1 MARWGSVLEQ
11 VVDERRAQQ
20 GLGIAVPVAGELAP
34 QRDRVVDRRAERTH
48 GAVQLFGVVG
58 MRQVPHYRPEE
69 GDVHALGCLGERPA
83 PQLLCGQR
91 VQLGEPAV
99 LVCARLLSAHTG
111 QPNRSRAAARSRHQ
125 AEGAQRPKRLPATGR
140 PKGARAAATQAAAE
154 ATAAARSRPRELS
167 APTVLGA
174 PAVVAA
180 AGRQRAGP
188 PPAPLPGRPAGLAR
202 RGARRAARSPAL
214 VGVVVDRRPR
224 PAERLDQAR
233 DYQPSGEGTRRQGQ
247 RSDVAVG
254 RCGVLRDQDGQ
265 HDGEER
271 TEHAT
276 AAAERARTTEQ
287 RHAESQGG
295 QPHTVDVRVR
305 RPVVQRD
312 QDAAE
317 AATGRNRPTARRTG
331 LAMPRKP
338 PSSASAANA
347 ANQYIASLVGLY
359 ASSSRTVSACIWS
372 HTITPSAAARLA
384 AHPGTWKPITSTTIA
399 TPTAMASSAVTVAA
413 TTVPPRSM

>member
-1 MARWGSVLEQ
+1 MNAARNRGS
-11 VVDERRAQQ
+11 ASPYPW
-20 GLGIAVPVAGELAP
+20 PVSSRHNATASSTDAP
-34 QRDRVVDRRAERTH
+34 NAPMEPSSSSASSACGRCRTTDQKK
-48 GAVQLFGVVG
+48 ATS
-58 MRQVPHYRPEE
+58 MR
-69 GDVHALGCLGERPA
+69 
-83 PQLLCGQR
+83 
-91 VQLGEPAV
+91 
-99 LVCARLLSAHTG
+99 LVASANARLRSSSVDSA
-111 QPNRSRAAARSRHQ
+111 SSSA
-125 AEGAQRPKRLPATGR
+125 
-140 PKGARAAATQAAAE
+140 
-154 ATAAARSRPRELS
+154 SRP
-167 APTVLGA
+167 
-174 PAVVAA
+174 
-180 AGRQRAGP
+180 RAGP
-188 PPAPLPGRPAGLAR
+188 PAAALPGRPAGLAR

-317 AATGRNRPTARRTG
+317 AGQRGRTEDRQRGHAGGAGAP
-331 LAMPRKP
+331 
-338 PSSASAANA
+338 NA

-399 TPTAMASSAVTVAA
+399 SSAVTVAA

>member
-1 MARWGSVLEQ
+1 
-11 VVDERRAQQ
+11 
-20 GLGIAVPVAGELAP
+20 
-34 QRDRVVDRRAERTH
+34 
-48 GAVQLFGVVG
+48 

-125 AEGAQRPKRLPATGR
+125 AEGAQPPKLQPPPAAGQESYRPQRSSVPQPSSPLRAGNGLVHPLPLCRDDQLVSLGAVLVVLLDRQPWSVSSSIADRGR
-140 PKGARAAATQAAAE
+140 PNVSIRRVTISPAARAPAAKASGATWRWVAAAYCVTRTASTTARSVPNTPPRRPNALVPPNS
-154 ATAAARSRPRELS
+154 ATPRARAVSPTPSMSVFAARSCSAIRTPPRLAS
-167 APTVLGA
+167 ADEPRIASVVMPAA
-174 PAVVAA
+174 PAPRRL
-180 AGRQRAGP
+180 AG
-188 PPAPLPGRPAGLAR
+188 
-202 RGARRAARSPAL
+202 S
-214 VGVVVDRRPR
+214 
-224 PAERLDQAR
+224 
-233 DYQPSGEGTRRQGQ
+233 
-247 RSDVAVG
+247 
-254 RCGVLRDQDGQ
+254 
-265 HDGEER
+265 
-271 TEHAT
+271 
-276 AAAERARTTEQ
+276 
-287 RHAESQGG
+287 
-295 QPHTVDVRVR
+295 
-305 RPVVQRD
+305 
-312 QDAAE
+312 
-317 AATGRNRPTARRTG
+317 ATGRNRPTARRTG